1 MFTYWFPTP
10 LSFWWPLGFA
20 IGFAVLAV
28 LAVSATWVRQEQER
42 DANLI
47 ALLYGAGFGVV
58 AVSEFLM
65 YLYVVYGWSLAPIL
79 GITSAVL
86 PYFVVAAMVVAILAV
101 GLAVWMQIQEES
113 GYQAARRTAH

>member
-28 LAVSATWVRQEQER
+28 LAVSATWVRQAQER
-42 DANLI
+42 NANVI
-47 ALLYGAGFGVV
+47 ALLYAAGFGVA

-65 YLYVVYGWSLAPIL
+65 YLYVVNGWSLATTLAIS
-79 GITSAVL
+79 SAVV
-86 PYFVVAAMVVAILAV
+86 PYLVVAVMVVAILAV
-101 GLAVWMQIQEES
+101 GLAVGMQIQEES
-113 GYQAARRTAH
+113 VYQAARRTAH